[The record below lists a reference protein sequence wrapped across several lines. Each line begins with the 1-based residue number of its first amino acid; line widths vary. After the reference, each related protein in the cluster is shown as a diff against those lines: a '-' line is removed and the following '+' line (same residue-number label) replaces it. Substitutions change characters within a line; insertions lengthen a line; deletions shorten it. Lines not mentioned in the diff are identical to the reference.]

1 MLSISAGHRR
11 MVSLMLHRNREGG
24 VLRSNSYLMFLDKQA
39 DIHYATVLLRR
50 GESGVT
56 GAKNIRKEN
65 RRILKGRNIKVAKSH
80 SRSSKDAKKK
90 ASKKAA
96 GTKATDQKNSS
107 KAAAVKKDKSGK
119 KKASTAATG
128 RAKRLSCSQSETS
141 KVLKKSPLTKKQ
153 IETFRSILLE
163 KRKMLLGDLDEIS
176 EDVANHQKD
185 GNLSNMPTHM
195 ADIGTD
201 NFEHELNLGLM
212 ESEQRLLGEINEALR
227 RIEEGTY
234 GICLGT
240 GKPIPIARL
249 RAKPW
254 ARYTV
259 EYARMLEQGL
269 VDRPVEGANEDFD
282 DEGEDVE

>member
-1 MLSISAGHRR
+1 MFVASSKSSE
-11 MVSLMLHRNREGG
+11 VSYG
-24 VLRSNSYLMFLDKQA
+24 V
-39 DIHYATVLLRR
+39 I
-50 GESGVT
+50 
-56 GAKNIRKEN
+56 
-65 RRILKGRNIKVAKSH
+65 RILCSLTNKPIFATLQCYCAEARVVLSVQKITKRKTAEFSKGRNIEVAKSPNKP
-80 SRSSKDAKKK
+80 SKDVKKK

-96 GTKATDQKNSS
+96 RTGATARRKSS
-107 KAAAVKKDKSGK
+107 KAAAVKKDKSVK
-119 KKASTAATG
+119 KKASSTARG
-128 RAKRLSCSQSETS
+128 RTKRSSRSHSETS
-141 KVLKKSPLTKKQ
+141 KVLRKSPLTKKQ

-163 KRKMLLGDLDEIS
+163 KRKMLLGDLGEMS

-185 GNLSNMPTHM
+185 GNLSSMPTHM

-227 RIEEGTY
+227 RIEDGTY

-269 VDRPVEGANEDFD
+269 VDQPVEGANDDFD
-282 DEGEDVE
+282 EEGEDVE